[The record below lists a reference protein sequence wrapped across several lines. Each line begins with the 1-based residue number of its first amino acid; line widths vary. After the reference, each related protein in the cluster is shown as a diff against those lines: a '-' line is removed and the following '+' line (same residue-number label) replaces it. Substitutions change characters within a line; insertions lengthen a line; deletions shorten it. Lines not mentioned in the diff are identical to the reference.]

1 MARRK
6 RLNKKVAIIGSLFLV
21 VLGVVAVLVLWSWA
35 GPRLFVDADKALAEA
50 EAAERAED
58 YTAAEKAYGRA
69 LVGTKDNRGKV
80 EILFTMSDMFI
91 KTNQWPKVLGAWKQI
106 TTMDPKNV
114 RARFGE
120 LAHYYIAADA
130 GMRNLWPEVRDQA
143 EKLIEIVDAAGLMG
157 AATDDYK
164 QYELPGHEIKIEK
177 LGVCLLVFAGRA
189 GYEMAQQGSV
199 VDRDNALREAIEHL
213 ERAKAL
219 APDLVQ
225 VYWYQAESARQQGEL
240 EASRGNVP
248 AREQAEAEALK
259 ILQEGVQAAPQ
270 DPEAVINLLTVKM
283 MVAKRTGRDAVIAL
297 ESEYTDLLRRFSG
310 SAQAHAAAAAFYS
323 DPRLGPKS
331 VDRAVTEAEESVR
344 LEPQSITY
352 VMNISNIYYRRY
364 CLQGDAADLKRCI
377 EAAEKALQLP
387 PAQLQE
393 GPLRWPS
400 RQYRI
405 AISEILARCHL
416 GEVLDRGDKLSA
428 AEKESL
434 LAKAETAV
442 REIEQIILTAQEPRV
457 MKWQGLVALARGD
470 QDGAVRKLYAAY
482 EQWKMA
488 DMRDSLLS
496 YTLARIFKDS
506 PEIGAVQ
513 EFLTVALNSG
523 ITWTKVDATLE
534 YAEVLLKFRAWNY
547 ALAALN
553 EFDGFFGASVQSRM
567 LRARAYIG
575 AFQFDEAAKE
585 LDALPAGEPAT
596 MKLQL
601 DLVQAK
607 IHQVRTSIAQ
617 QQLLGRGQSAD
628 LLGMTELPDDAAG
641 PLGEMNEELKT
652 LRLQEAAIV
661 TQLAKSH
668 PDQVDETSLRNV
680 CRTYIAQNNAA
691 AASALIA
698 AYLQHNPASTTAL
711 LYKLVLAEPQ
721 PAQVTANRQKE
732 LQEQAIKSLADATKR
747 SLELGLFYYNENNM
761 EKAAEA
767 FKAALRPDS
776 RDSAPARGSDEYVAQ
791 QTAGGYLFEMA
802 IKDEDWPLATLV
814 ADTAKARNLDECNG
828 LFYAARLAAAK
839 GEHQDAMGK
848 ANECIALRPVNSMAY
863 MLRSTI
869 QAAMGADHAAVE
881 DITRAAALNPMNGA
895 VSRTLASTLYERDR
909 KLGDNVTPE
918 QRTETRQALERA
930 IQLNPRNWRLLS
942 FYAEYISDTEPDK
955 AMAIRQSLLKAQP
968 TLENAVLLGNL
979 ATRQALAKASAAEK
993 ETLFKIAEDAYE
1005 QGLKINPVDRTLL
1018 HRYGEHWRSRGRPD
1032 LAEGVIRRA
1041 KDDMILAIH
1050 FYELGQYED
1059 AERLLKAL
1067 EESSPNDKAVVDM
1080 LLKVAERTNNTR
1092 EVELYSQKLI
1102 DLDGGQDATFKQLES
1117 YLRSGLIAQ
1126 AEAKLAAFKE
1136 KYPND
1141 KKVLLLESWLSMR
1154 KGDLMAAL
1162 ELVNMHLEDNQENA
1176 AAWRLRGEI
1185 NLLLSN
1191 HDQAVV
1197 DLRRSNS
1204 LADLPDTRVSLAKAY
1219 LRAGRDQ
1226 DAITELKNTIDK
1238 PDAPVEARTLL
1249 ERTYSRL
1256 GRTGEQWQFY
1266 QDTLAKFPNSII
1278 WLTRAGTFAISRGA
1292 LTQAEELF
1300 RRAYNIKKQTYT
1312 DSGTDLK
1319 QAAGDMLFARA
1330 LDGYLQTL
1338 VLRAGS
1344 PDATDGTWR
1353 PEKLDEVFTEAG
1365 QYLGTPLAPVAY
1377 FRMAEARYKLGDMAK
1392 ATEFCQKA
1400 VEQAGDNETLASE
1413 ILLRMFLLLG
1423 DEEVTRYC
1431 EQMLKANPKSVAALF
1446 TLFNL
1451 AKINTQYDRAIGY
1464 IDRCI
1469 GLSTDDER
1477 QLVQFT
1483 MKKAEAL
1490 TLAYEMTSDKKYL
1503 LQAVTDY
1510 QSLVDKMPTN
1520 NMVLNNLA
1528 YMLAESDQR
1537 LSDALKYAE
1546 RALQAMPNDPGYLDT
1561 YAYVLL
1567 KTGDY
1572 AKAAQ
1577 YMTRALQQYE
1587 QDGAEAPA
1595 DVYMHMGLIHE
1606 KLGDKTQ
1613 ALAAYQQAKKV
1624 AGGRASE
1631 ATAKRIEEAIARV
1644 SK

>member
-1 MARRK
+1 MARK
-6 RLNKKVAIIGSLFLV
+6 RLNKKVAVIGSLFLV
-21 VLGVVAVLVLWSWA
+21 VLGVVAVLVLWSWM
-35 GPRLFVDADKALAEA
+35 GPRLFVNVDKALAEA
-50 EAAERAED
+50 EAAVRAED
-58 YTAAEKAYGRA
+58 YAAAEKAYGRA
-69 LVGTKDNRGKV
+69 LGRTKDNAGKV
-80 EILFTMSDMFI
+80 RILFAMSDMFI
-91 KTNQWPKVLGAWKQI
+91 KANQWPKVLGAWKQI
-106 TTMDPKNV
+106 VTMDPRNV

-120 LAHYYIAADA
+120 LSYYYVAADA
-130 GMRNLWPEVRDQA
+130 GMRNAWSEVRDQA
-143 EKLIEIVDAAGLMG
+143 QRLIEIVETAGLMD
-157 AATDDYK
+157 ADTEDYK
-164 QYELPGHEIKIEK
+164 QYELPGYEVKVKK
-177 LGVCLLVFAGRA
+177 LGVYLLLIAGRSSF
-189 GYEMAQQGSV
+189 ELAQLGSA
-199 VDRDNALREAIEHL
+199 VDRDSALKEATEHL
-213 ERAKAL
+213 ERAKSM
-219 APDLVQ
+219 APDNVQ
-225 VYWYQAESARQQGEL
+225 VYWYLAEAARQQGEL
-240 EASRGNVP
+240 DASRGNVP
-248 AREQAEAEALK
+248 ARERAEAEAFK
-259 ILQEGVQAAPQ
+259 ILQEGVQAAPR
-270 DPEAVINLLTVKM
+270 DPEAVINLLTAKVV
-283 MVAKRTGRDAVIAL
+283 VAKKAGREAVMAL
-297 ESEYTDLLRRFSG
+297 ESEYAALLKTFSDSG
-310 SAQAHAAAAAFYS
+310 QAHAAAAAFYS

-331 VDRAVTEAEESVR
+331 VDRAVSHAEEAVK
-344 LEPQSITY
+344 LDPASITY
-352 VMNISNIYYRRY
+352 AMNKANIYYRRY

-377 EAAEKALQLP
+377 ETAERALQLP
-387 PAQLQE
+387 EAQLQE

-400 RQYRI
+400 RQYRT
-405 AISEILARCHL
+405 ALSEILARCHL
-416 GEVLDRGDKLSA
+416 GELLDRGDTLSA
-428 AEKESL
+428 AEKQTL
-434 LAKAETAV
+434 LTKADAAV

-457 MKWQGLVALARGD
+457 MKWQGLVELARGNED
-470 QDGAVRKLYAAY
+470 AAVRKLYAAY
-482 EQWKMA
+482 EQWKAA

-496 YTLARIFKDS
+496 YTLAQVFKGS
-506 PEIGAVQ
+506 SETGAVQ
-513 EFLTVALNSG
+513 EFLTVALQSG
-523 ITWTKVDATLE
+523 ITWTKVDATLD
-534 YAEVLLKFRAWNY
+534 YAEVLINLRAWNY

-553 EFDGFFGASVQSRM
+553 EYDSFFGKSPRSQR
-567 LRARAYIG
+567 LRTQAYIG
-575 AFQFDEAAKE
+575 AFQFDEAAKQ
-585 LDALPAGEPAT
+585 LDELPAGDADT

-601 DLVQAK
+601 ELVQAK

-617 QQLLGRGQSAD
+617 QQLLTQGQSPD
-628 LLGMTELPDDAAG
+628 LVGITEIPDDAGG

-661 TQLAKSH
+661 AQLVKSH
-668 PDQVDETSLRNV
+668 PDRVDDTSLRNA
-680 CRTYIAQNNAA
+680 CRTYISQNNAA
-691 AASALIA
+691 AASAVVS
-698 AYLQHNPASTTAL
+698 AYLQHHPSSTTAL
-711 LYKLVLAEPQ
+711 MYTLILAEPAI
-721 PAQVTANRQKE
+721 AQITANRQKAF
-732 LQEQAIKSLADATKR
+732 QEQAIRSLPDATQR
-747 SLELGLFYYNENNM
+747 SLELGLFYYGENDM

-767 FKAALRPDS
+767 FKAALRLGSPGA
-776 RDSAPARGSDEYVAQ
+776 APPRGSDEYVAQ
-791 QTAGGYLFEMA
+791 QTAAGYLFEMA
-802 IKDEDWPLATLV
+802 IKDEDWTLAGRI
-814 ADTAKARNLDECNG
+814 AEAAKLRNLDESNG
-828 LFYAARLAAAK
+828 LFYAARLAAAR
-839 GEHQDAMGK
+839 GENQDALVK

-869 QAAMGADHAAVE
+869 RAAMGADHAAVE
-881 DITRAAALNPMNGA
+881 DITRARVLNPTNGA
-895 VSRTLASTLYERDR
+895 IARTLASTLYERDR
-909 KLGDNVTPE
+909 KLGDNVTQE
-918 QRTETRQALERA
+918 QRMETRQALERA

-942 FYAEYISDTEPDK
+942 FYAEYISDSAPDK
-955 AMAIRQSLLKAQP
+955 AISIRQSLLKAQP

-979 ATRQALAKASAAEK
+979 ATRQALTKVNAAEK
-993 ETLFKIAEDAYE
+993 ETLFKIAEDAFE

-1018 HRYGEHWRSRGRPD
+1018 YRYGEHWRSRGRPD
-1032 LAEGVIRRA
+1032 LAESVIRRA
-1041 KDDMILAIH
+1041 KDDMILAVH

-1067 EESSPNDKAVVDM
+1067 EATSPNDKAVIDM
-1080 LLKVAERTNNTR
+1080 LLKVAERTNNTKQ
-1092 EVELYSQKLI
+1092 VESYSQKLI
-1102 DLDGGQDATFKQLES
+1102 DLDSGQATMFKQLES
-1117 YLRSGLIAQ
+1117 YLRSGLIQQ
-1126 AEAKLAAFKE
+1126 AEEKLAAFKE
-1136 KYPND
+1136 RYPND

-1154 KGDLMAAL
+1154 KGDLLAAL
-1162 ELVNMHLEDNQENA
+1162 DLVNKHLEDNQDNA

-1185 NLLLSN
+1185 HLLLSN
-1191 HDQAVV
+1191 HDQAIL
-1197 DLRRSNS
+1197 DLRQSNS
-1204 LADLPDTRVSLAKAY
+1204 LSDSADTRVSLAKAY

-1238 PDAPVEARTLL
+1238 PGAPVEARTLL

-1266 QDTLAKFPNSII
+1266 QDTLAKFPNSVI

-1300 RRAYNIKKQTYT
+1300 RRAYNLKKQTYT

-1338 VLRAGS
+1338 VLRAGT

-1353 PEKLDEVFTEAG
+1353 PEKLDEVFSEAG
-1365 QYLGTPLAPVAY
+1365 QYLGTPMAPVAY

-1431 EQMLKANPKSVAALF
+1431 EQMLKATPKSVAALF

-1451 AKINTQYDRAIGY
+1451 SKINSEYDRAIQY
-1464 IDRCI
+1464 IDKCI
-1469 GLSTDDER
+1469 ALSSDDER

-1490 TLAYEMTSDKKYL
+1490 TLAYELLSDKKYL

-1510 QSLVDKMPTN
+1510 QSLADKMPTN

-1561 YAYVLL
+1561 YAYVLY
-1567 KTGDY
+1567 KNGDY

-1595 DVYMHMGLIHE
+1595 DVYMHLGLIQE

-1613 ALAAYQQAKKV
+1613 ALTAYQQAKKA
-1624 AGGRASE
+1624 AGGRVSE
-1631 ATAKRIEEAIARV
+1631 AAAKRIEEAIARV